1 MTARSMS
8 FIIHSGTKV
17 GKSTLANTSP
27 APRLLIDAEAAY
39 RYLPGK
45 KIFWDPLREPI
56 PVLGQGRIEPKLDT
70 PVYAWD
76 WETCV
81 VIVHDYSHMKQ
92 AAELLRYYAH
102 PFVSVNIDSIS
113 EIQTRLKD
121 QLTNFTGQ
129 MDRDKWGLLLNDMT
143 LLVRGLR
150 DLTEHP
156 DYPLQTLML
165 TAMTEDRS
173 GKWRP
178 YVEGQLKTKLPYWM
192 DVCGYYY
199 VANVPNPDPTQ
210 MPIEL
215 RVLAVEPG
223 PNYEAG
229 NRIQETEF
237 SHKLPPLIGNPTIPD
252 MITAVFGPERKLTAA

>member
-1 MTARSMS
+1 MALRSMS
-8 FIIHSGTKV
+8 FVVHADTKV

-45 KIFWDPLREPI
+45 KVFWDPLREPI
-56 PVLGQGRIEPKLDT
+56 PILGQGRMEPKFDS
-70 PVYAWD
+70 PVYAID

-81 VIVHDYSHMKQ
+81 VIVHTYAHMKQ
-92 AAELLRYYAH
+92 AAEILRYYPH
-102 PFVSVNIDSIS
+102 PFVSVNIDSVS

-121 QLTNFTGQ
+121 QLTNYTGQ

-178 YVEGQLKTKLPYWM
+178 YVEGQLKTKLPYWL
-192 DVCGYYY
+192 DVCGYMY
-199 VANVPNPDPTQ
+199 VAQFQDQQDPTQ
-210 MPIEL
+210 LQSM

-252 MITAVFGPERKLTAA
+252 MINAVFGPERKLAAT

>member
-8 FIIHSGTKV
+8 FVVHADTKV
-17 GKSTLANTSP
+17 GKSTLCNTSP

-39 RYLPGK
+39 RYLPGT
-45 KIFWDPLREPI
+45 KIFWDPLVEPI
-56 PVLGQGRIEPKLDT
+56 PILGQGRIDPKIDS
-70 PVYAWD
+70 PVYSVP

-81 VIVHDYSHMKQ
+81 VIVRQYAHMKQ
-92 AAELLRYYAH
+92 AADLLRYYAH
-102 PFVSVNIDSIS
+102 PFVSVGIDSIS
-113 EIQTRLKD
+113 EIQTKLKD
-121 QLTNFTGQ
+121 QLTNYTGE
-129 MDRDKWGLLLNDMT
+129 MDRGKWGALLNDMT

-156 DYPLQTLML
+156 DTPLQSLCL

-178 YVEGQLKTKLPYWM
+178 YVEGALKTRMPYWM
-192 DVCGYYY
+192 DVLGYMY
-199 VANVPNPDPTQ
+199 VATIPNPDPTQ
-210 MPIEL
+210 MPTSM
-215 RVLAVEPG
+215 RVLAVEAG

-237 SHKLPPLIGNPTIPD
+237 SHKLPALIGNATIPD
-252 MITAVFGPERKLTAA
+252 LINSVFGPERKLAAA

>member
-1 MTARSMS
+1 MALRSMS
-8 FIIHSGTKV
+8 FVIHADTKV
-17 GKSTLANTSP
+17 GKSTLANTAP

-45 KIFWDPLREPI
+45 KIFWDPLQEPMPI
-56 PVLGQGRIEPKLDT
+56 LGQGRTDPQVGT
-70 PVYAWD
+70 PVYSWD

-81 VIVHDYSHMKQ
+81 VIVHTYSHMKQ

-121 QLTNFTGQ
+121 QITNFTGQ
-129 MDRDKWGLLLNDMT
+129 MDRDKWGQLLNDMT

-156 DYPLQTLML
+156 NTPLQSLCL
-165 TAMTEDRS
+165 TAMTDLRG

-178 YVEGQLKTKLPYWM
+178 FLEGALKTRMPYWL
-192 DVCGYYY
+192 DVLGYMY
-199 VANVPNPDPTQ
+199 VADLPNPDPTQ
-210 MPIEL
+210 MPQTM

-223 PNYEAG
+223 PTYEAG

-237 SHKLPPLIGNPTIPD
+237 SHKLPALIGNPTIPD
-252 MITAVFGPERKLTAA
+252 MITAVFGPERQLSAA